1 MGRFSHRPKRLSRR
15 AEREKFTTL
24 VMPAA
29 YICLPLAVAI
39 LLAALLSYLVY
50 GDFPRSVFLLGAGVL
65 AVPVLL
71 MCFRFVRGHFSDAL
85 DEP

>member
-15 AEREKFTTL
+15 AEREKFTMM

-39 LLAALLSYLVY
+39 LLAAGLSYSVY
-50 GDFPRSVFLLGAGVL
+50 GVFPRDVFVLGAGVL
-65 AVPVLL
+65 AIPIVLMVL
-71 MCFRFVRGHFSDAL
+71 RFIRGHYSDSL